1 MIQKTKFTILTQSW
15 LVKIYIRPV
24 LYHVH
29 IYIYNVI
36 PTRKIMKTLI
46 NLEKIILKDCLLREA
61 NNKKSMEGRNYTL
74 WKVEKL

>member
-1 MIQKTKFTILTQSW
+1 MIQKTK
-15 LVKIYIRPV
+15 
-24 LYHVH
+24 YHVH
-29 IYIYNVI
+29 IYNVI
-36 PTRKIMKTLI
+36 QKNSEETRI